1 MIHVIKIII
10 IIGKDL
16 AREKSPMI
24 EIIIEVI
31 DQNQGT
37 GTIIHEDTII
47 EIKVKID
54 TERRRRTSKEIRRLG
69 VIDLHQELVPM
80 ANYRLT

>member
-31 DQNQGT
+31 DQNPGIE
-37 GTIIHEDTII
+37 TITHEDTII